1 MTTGYGGV
9 YYLDMTY
16 VPVSQANREYVARR
30 MADGVSEQ
38 DAWDML
44 EEQYAQ
50 CEDEGRPEVEAQNDD
65 DN

>member
-1 MTTGYGGV
+1 
-9 YYLDMTY
+9 MTY
-16 VPVSQANREYVARR
+16 VPVSPADRDYVARR
-30 MADGVSEQ
+30 MAEGVSEQ

-50 CEDEGRPEVEAQNDD
+50 SEDEGRPSLEDENDD